1 MNECRGDE
9 ATLKGVGRVGP
20 EWNSLFSIIRQAV
33 LNTGHIEVGERIEA
47 KDVDISMHSVVCVLA
62 A

>member
-1 MNECRGDE
+1 MELTFLE
-9 ATLKGVGRVGP
+9 GR
-20 EWNSLFSIIRQAV
+20 QV

-47 KDVDISMHSVVCVLA
+47 KDVDISMHSVMCILA